1 MMQQAVH
8 VVISRMSFSGEKCF
22 GNEAKWKEK
31 NVGGRYIIINTCV
44 LNDNTLPSIV
54 PAFGR
59 VNVIEI
65 NFQILNYSYKI
76 LN

>member
-31 NVGGRYIIINTCV
+31 KCRGALHYN
-44 LNDNTLPSIV
+44 
-54 PAFGR
+54 
-59 VNVIEI
+59 
-65 NFQILNYSYKI
+65 
-76 LN
+76 